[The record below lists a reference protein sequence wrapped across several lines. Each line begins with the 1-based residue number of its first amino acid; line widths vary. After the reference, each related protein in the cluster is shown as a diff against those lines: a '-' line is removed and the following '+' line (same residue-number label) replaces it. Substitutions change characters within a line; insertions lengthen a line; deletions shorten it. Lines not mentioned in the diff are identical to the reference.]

1 MKYLISGGAGFIGS
15 SIAERILSLGDEV
28 RVLDNFSTG
37 REENLSDIKDDIELI
52 RGDLRD
58 FETVKSAVA
67 GVDYVLYQG
76 ALPSVPR
83 SITDPITTADVN
95 TGGTLN
101 ILKASLDAGVKRVV
115 TASSSSIYGNSPTLP
130 KVEDMVMNPLSPY
143 AVSKMAAELYC
154 RNFYKVYGL
163 ETVALWYFNVF
174 GPKQDPTSQYSA
186 VIPLFFSLMKSG
198 KSPTIHGDGTQ
209 SRDFTNIANV
219 VDANLEACFAENAA
233 GEMFNIGYGE
243 NHTLLSLVE
252 NINRILVNSIEPI
265 FGETRQGDVKH
276 SLADISKARAILGY
290 EPSVS
295 FAEGLKIYFETEENI
310 PVAQ

>member
-1 MKYLISGGAGFIGS
+1 MKYLITGGAGFIGS
-15 SIAERILSLGDEV
+15 NIAEKILSFGDEV
-28 RVLDNFSTG
+28 RLFDNFSTG
-37 REENLSDIKDDIELI
+37 REENLNDIRDDIEFI

-58 FETVKSAVA
+58 FESVMSAVA
-67 GVDYVLYQG
+67 GVDFVLHQG

-115 TASSSSIYGNSPTLP
+115 TASSSSVYGNSPTLP

-163 ETVALWYFNVF
+163 ETVALRYFNVF

-198 KSPTIHGDGTQ
+198 KSPIIHGDGTQ
-209 SRDFTNIANV
+209 SRDFTYIANV
-219 VDANLEACFAENAA
+219 VDANLKACIAENAA

-252 NINRILVNSIEPI
+252 NINEILGSSIEPI

-276 SLADISKARAILGY
+276 SLADISKARSILGY
-290 EPSVS
+290 QPSVS
-295 FAEGLKIYFETEENI
+295 FADGLKIYFETEEKVI
-310 PVAQ
+310 D